1 LHLMKKTVC
10 VLISS
15 CPSREIL
22 ELARKALAGVERTKK
37 EDVRQWARRLARQ
50 VCREKES
57 C

>member
-1 LHLMKKTVC
+1 MKKTVC